1 MKILVF
7 AYELIVVVFTLYAPI
22 QTGRLI
28 NFYKRK
34 SQKASIEICLGKGWK

>member
-7 AYELIVVVFTLYAPI
+7 ADELGAVVFTLYASI

-28 NFYKRK
+28 NFY
-34 SQKASIEICLGKGWK
+34 